1 VVKARHKGK
10 HDRDHDY
17 HGHHTAPL
25 QVATTLLGT
34 AQLSH
39 PGLAGSLVTGAL
51 LGGHGGSM

>member
-1 VVKARHKGK
+1 MARHKGK